1 MLTEAHIGMFNY
13 LIANQNFKA
22 MLLQLLEHGETNVRM
37 KAHEILE
44 ALTSYYVQCCPSET
58 VYEFPPQG
66 NTRDGSGL
74 PESGKKMRAEYIAH
88 ERLYISQI
96 VIQVAKKSLQQTHDC
111 YLQFNALILLD
122 FLFQN
127 LLPVP
132 TFQNE

>member
-1 MLTEAHIGMFNY
+1 MH
-13 LIANQNFKA
+13 
-22 MLLQLLEHGETNVRM
+22 LLEHGETHVRM

-44 ALTSYYVQCCPSET
+44 ALTSYFVQCCPSKT
-58 VYEFPPQG
+58 VYEFPSSA
-66 NTRDGSGL
+66 RDGQSSML
-74 PESGKKMRAEYIAH
+74 PDGSKKMEAEFIAH

-96 VIQVAKKSLQQTHDC
+96 VIQVAKKSLAQTNDC

-132 TFQNE
+132 TF